1 MEENS
6 KRYNILDVRK
16 YQYIK
21 SAHKAN
27 LRIYSILVN
36 ILAVSTILSVTLINN
51 EILKCLFSIISAG
64 GCANFIYKAKESY
77 NKCLECDKELKRIK
91 GKY

>member
-6 KRYNILDVRK
+6 KRYNILDVKK

-21 SAHKAN
+21 SVHKTN
-27 LRIYSILVN
+27 LRIYSILVDTFG
-36 ILAVSTILSVTLINN
+36 ASTILSAALINN
-51 EILKCLFSIISAG
+51 EILKCLLSIISAV
-64 GCANFIYKAKESY
+64 GCTSFIYKAKESY

-91 GKY
+91 K

>member
-6 KRYNILDVRK
+6 KRHGILDVRK

-21 SAHKAN
+21 SVHRAN
-27 LRIYSILVN
+27 LRIYSILVDT
-36 ILAVSTILSVTLINN
+36 LGLSTLLSIALINN
-51 EILKCLFSIISAG
+51 EILKSILSIISAV
-64 GCANFIYKAKESY
+64 GCTNFICRAKESY

-91 GKY
+91 K